1 MTASGINR
9 ALAQAALAIADTA
22 NAADA
27 LREFLSQPRRLWP
40 VDDQLAESIGSLNF
54 YWTGKASQRLF
65 ILRRLEESYGHKEHV
80 DWDTTIVQIEH
91 ILPQTPTPEWL
102 ALLEP
107 DVEPGETP
115 ADLHQ
120 RIVHRLGNLTLTGY
134 NPDLSNKPF
143 PEKRA
148 LLAISKFSMS
158 TELAQQPTWGLPQI
172 EARGK
177 AVADRAAEIWPGRLQ
192 HTNGLPS
199 QTNGRSFDVSVQHS
213 PQEPGPH
220 TATSRR
226 SPGSTPSPSATTW
239 PAQGVANAWRVL
251 RSDGAVSFRI
261 PMA

>member
-1 MTASGINR
+1 MTSRTRTWESDLVRRMLCGAYRIRHQSAS
-9 ALAQAALAIADTA
+9 AQAALAIADTA

-27 LREFLSQPRRLWP
+27 LREFLSQPRRFWP

-143 PEKRA
+143 PEKRGA
-148 LLAISKFSMS
+148 ARH
-158 TELAQQPTWGLPQI
+158 QQVL
-172 EARGK
+172 
-177 AVADRAAEIWPGRLQ
+177 
-192 HTNGLPS
+192 
-199 QTNGRSFDVSVQHS
+199 DVYR
-213 PQEPGPH
+213 
-220 TATSRR
+220 T
-226 SPGSTPSPSATTW
+226 
-239 PAQGVANAWRVL
+239 
-251 RSDGAVSFRI
+251 GA
-261 PMA
+261 